1 MRVLSRFGAM
11 AAIAVLMTVVFAAP
25 MSAGDETKDWTV
37 LVYMDGDN
45 SLESF
50 AVINTE
56 QLELVGSDAN
66 VNFVVLID
74 TMTGPADLLYIENG
88 QSVAVGEKYGYPKEV
103 NMADPAVLEQFIEIG
118 VQDFP
123 AEKYAVILWDHGG
136 GWRGIC
142 WDDTTL
148 ELTGVDDC
156 ITMTEMRDAF
166 AGAYK
171 ETGEVIDM
179 VGFDACLM
187 AMPEVSYQL
196 RDYASFLV
204 FSEETIPGLGFPYD
218 MFAADL
224 IADPTVDGEA
234 LAVIIAKDYSAY
246 YASMSGFVDVTI
258 SVFDMAYM
266 DELTA
271 AVDYLGSELL
281 ASLST
286 YVNAYQSDQIQ
297 ADRYYYPYN
306 VDLIGFAQNLIADT
320 SIKDTGIRDAAQE
333 VVIAADNCIVAAY
346 NSIVN
351 VGSTGL
357 AIYFPSTQDGMH
369 SIKEE
374 YATIPFAVETSW
386 YDFCLAFSDFTGRT
400 WVATK

>member
-25 MSAGDETKDWTV
+25 ISAGDETKDWTV
-37 LVYMDGDN
+37 MVYMDGDN

-50 AVINTE
+50 AVINTD

-88 QSVAVGEKYGYPKEV
+88 QSVSVGEKYGYPMEV

-123 AEKYAVILWDHGG
+123 AEKYAVVLWDHGG

-218 MFAADL
+218 MLAADL
-224 IADPTVDGEA
+224 VADPTVDGEA
-234 LAVIIAKDYSAY
+234 FAVIIAKDYAAY

-320 SIKDTGIRDAAQE
+320 SIKDAGIRDAAQK
-333 VVIAADNCIVAAY
+333 VVIAADDCIVAAY

>member
-25 MSAGDETKDWTV
+25 ISAGDETKDWTV
-37 LVYMDGDN
+37 MVYMDGDN

-50 AVINTE
+50 AVINTD

-88 QSVAVGEKYGYPKEV
+88 QSVSVGEKYGYPMEV

-123 AEKYAVILWDHGG
+123 AEKYAVVLWDHGG

-218 MFAADL
+218 MLAADL
-224 IADPTVDGEA
+224 VADPTVDGEA
-234 LAVIIAKDYSAY
+234 FAVIIAKDYAAY

-320 SIKDTGIRDAAQE
+320 SIKDAGIRDAAQE
-333 VVIAADNCIVAAY
+333 VVIAADDCIVAAY

>member
-1 MRVLSRFGAM
+1 M

>member
-25 MSAGDETKDWTV
+25 ISAGDETKDWTV
-37 LVYMDGDN
+37 MVYMDGDN

-50 AVINTE
+50 AVINTD

-88 QSVAVGEKYGYPKEV
+88 QSVSVGEKYGYPMEV

-123 AEKYAVILWDHGG
+123 AEKYAVVLWDHGG

-218 MFAADL
+218 MLAADL
-224 IADPTVDGEA
+224 VADPTVDGEA
-234 LAVIIAKDYSAY
+234 FAVIIAKDYAAY

-286 YVNAYQSDQIQ
+286 YVNSYQSDQIQ

-333 VVIAADNCIVAAY
+333 VVIAADDCIVAAY

>member
-25 MSAGDETKDWTV
+25 ISAGDETKDWTV
-37 LVYMDGDN
+37 MVYMDGDN

-50 AVINTE
+50 AVINTD

-88 QSVAVGEKYGYPKEV
+88 QSVSVGEKYGYPMEV

-123 AEKYAVILWDHGG
+123 AEKYAVVLWDHGG

-218 MFAADL
+218 MLAADL
-224 IADPTVDGEA
+224 VADPTVDGEA
-234 LAVIIAKDYSAY
+234 FAVIIAKDYAAY

-320 SIKDTGIRDAAQE
+320 SIKDAGIRDAAQE
-333 VVIAADNCIVAAY
+333 VVIAADDCIVAAY

-386 YDFCLAFSDFTGRT
+386 YDFCMAFSDFTGRT

>member
-25 MSAGDETKDWTV
+25 ISAGDETKDWTV
-37 LVYMDGDN
+37 MVYMDGDN

-50 AVINTE
+50 AVINTD

-88 QSVAVGEKYGYPKEV
+88 QSVSVGEKYGYPMEV

-123 AEKYAVILWDHGG
+123 AEKYAVVLWDHGG

-218 MFAADL
+218 MLAADL
-224 IADPTVDGEA
+224 VADPTVDGEA
-234 LAVIIAKDYSAY
+234 FAVIIAKDYAAY

-333 VVIAADNCIVAAY
+333 VVIAADDCIVAAY

>member
-25 MSAGDETKDWTV
+25 ISAGDETKDWTV
-37 LVYMDGDN
+37 MVYMDGDN

-50 AVINTE
+50 AVINTD

-88 QSVAVGEKYGYPKEV
+88 QSVSVGEKYGYPMEV

-123 AEKYAVILWDHGG
+123 AEKYAVVLWDHGG

-218 MFAADL
+218 MLAADL
-224 IADPTVDGEA
+224 VADPTVDGEA
-234 LAVIIAKDYSAY
+234 FAVIIAKDYAAY

-333 VVIAADNCIVAAY
+333 VVIAADDCIVAAY

-386 YDFCLAFSDFTGRT
+386 YDFCMAFSDFTGRT

>member
-25 MSAGDETKDWTV
+25 ISAGDETKDWTV
-37 LVYMDGDN
+37 MVYMDGDN

-50 AVINTE
+50 AVINTD

-88 QSVAVGEKYGYPKEV
+88 QSVSVGEKYGYPMEV

-171 ETGEVIDM
+171 ETGEVIDV

-234 LAVIIAKDYSAY
+234 FAVIIAKDYAAY

-320 SIKDTGIRDAAQE
+320 SIKDAGIRDAAQK
-333 VVIAADNCIVAAY
+333 VVIAADDCIVAAY

>member
-25 MSAGDETKDWTV
+25 ISAGDETKDWTV
-37 LVYMDGDN
+37 MVYMDGDN

-50 AVINTE
+50 AVINTD

-88 QSVAVGEKYGYPKEV
+88 QSVSVGEKYGYPMEV

-218 MFAADL
+218 MLAADL
-224 IADPTVDGEA
+224 VADPTVDGEA
-234 LAVIIAKDYSAY
+234 FAVIIAKDYAAY

-320 SIKDTGIRDAAQE
+320 SIKDAGIRDAAQK
-333 VVIAADNCIVAAY
+333 VVIAADDCIVAAY

>member
-218 MFAADL
+218 MLAADL
-224 IADPTVDGEA
+224 VADPTVGRRGVRGDHRRGLLRILPSISGYRRCDDQRVRHGVHGRAHGGRGLPRRRAARIPEH
-234 LAVIIAKDYSAY
+234 LCQRVPERPDPGGQVLLPVQRRPDRLRREPHRGHEHRGRGDQGRGPGCRDRGWTT
-246 YASMSGFVDVTI
+246 ASSRRT
-258 SVFDMAYM
+258 
-266 DELTA
+266 TA
-271 AVDYLGSELL
+271 
-281 ASLST
+281 
-286 YVNAYQSDQIQ
+286 
-297 ADRYYYPYN
+297 
-306 VDLIGFAQNLIADT
+306 
-320 SIKDTGIRDAAQE
+320 
-333 VVIAADNCIVAAY
+333 
-346 NSIVN
+346 
-351 VGSTGL
+351 
-357 AIYFPSTQDGMH
+357 
-369 SIKEE
+369 
-374 YATIPFAVETSW
+374 
-386 YDFCLAFSDFTGRT
+386 
-400 WVATK
+400 

>member
-1 MRVLSRFGAM
+1 MRMLSRFGAM

-123 AEKYAVILWDHGG
+123 AEKYAVVLWDHGG

-171 ETGEVIDM
+171 ETGEVIDV

-218 MFAADL
+218 MLAADL
-224 IADPTVDGEA
+224 IADPAVDGEA
-234 LAVIIAKDYSAY
+234 FAVIIAKDYSAY

-320 SIKDTGIRDAAQE
+320 SIKDTGIRDAAQK
-333 VVIAADNCIVAAY
+333 VVIAADDCIVAAY

-374 YATIPFAVETSW
+374 YATIPFAFETSW